1 MKKRWW
7 MMLTAGLAAVGIS
20 GLGTVY
26 GMTARDS
33 DGGFLLRNPL
43 NRNADVVIIGTE
55 LEGMY
60 LARRAKQEG
69 LSVLILEPKQRLGG
83 QLIQGEMQYL
93 DGVYNEQG
101 ESIVQ
106 GGMKELFEQYEAGH
120 IRKKSQFAAYF
131 HRLIQGIPIEKGVAL
146 TGLTETDGIVQSI
159 RYTKDGKN
167 QEVHPAYVVDN
178 SDDAALLRKLF
189 LEPLPGLGA
198 LYQGGREGAGEAPPQ
213 PEFMSATYMM
223 RFKNV
228 DWQRLYGQFWRL
240 DKMERASLYGP
251 DTYVDGN
258 IAYGFPPIVGQY
270 RLRNPQMLNLRGL
283 NILNQGDGEVL
294 INALQVYGVDPS
306 KPETVERGKQA
317 AQEEMPGILEHLR
330 RHLTG
335 FERAELNGEPQ
346 ELYIREY
353 YHYPAAYVLQA
364 TDLMSGRMFWDNVSI
379 GGYFMDIQGSPSN
392 REGLAIGK
400 PDQYGM
406 PLRSYLAKGY
416 HNVIMTGKLVG
427 SSAVAY
433 GSTRIQANG
442 ALAAESIG
450 VLLGRMHGRSLT
462 SVTEREMADF
472 HGYMDKKY
480 KIKIAPKEAKDK
492 IAHLSERQKE
502 ELNTGRLTLLG
513 GSVVA
518 RHLPFMKVNVGGTGL
533 RYTGGL
539 KPLVIEGEP
548 WAPLLET
555 FHLLGAVQVRYDVD
569 TKQIRY
575 AYKESPQS
583 EHSVQAPV
591 HVHNNFALIRLADA
605 AKLLGYRLQWD
616 SERSEARLER
626 QMDGHILGP

>member
-1 MKKRWW
+1 MKNRWW
-7 MMLTAGLAAVGIS
+7 MMLIAGLAAVGLS
-20 GLGTVY
+20 SLGTVY

-33 DGGFLLRNPL
+33 DGSFLLRNPL
-43 NRNADVVIIGTE
+43 NRNVDVVIIGTE
-55 LEGMY
+55 LEGMH

-69 LSVLILEPKQRLGG
+69 LGVLILEPKQRLGG

-93 DGVYNEQG
+93 DGVYNEKG

-106 GGMKELFEQYEAGH
+106 GGMKELFEQYEAGN
-120 IRKKSQFAAYF
+120 IRKKTQFASYF
-131 HRLIQGIPIEKGVAL
+131 HRLIHGIPIEKGIALDGVA
-146 TGLTETDGIVQSI
+146 ETDGTVRSI
-159 RYTKDGKN
+159 RYTKDGKSH
-167 QEVHPAYVVDN
+167 EVHPTYVVDN

-198 LYQGGREGAGEAPPQ
+198 LYRGERKVGDSAAAAPQ

-228 DWQRLYGQFWRL
+228 DWQRLYSHFWKL

-258 IAYGFPPIVGQY
+258 IAYGFPPIVGRY
-270 RLRNPQMLNLRGL
+270 RLSNPQMLNLRGL
-283 NILNQGDGEVL
+283 NIVNQGDGEVL

-306 KPETVERGKQA
+306 KPETIERGKQA
-317 AQEEMPGILEHLR
+317 ARDEMPGILEHLR
-330 RHLTG
+330 QHLTG
-335 FERAELNGEPQ
+335 FERAELNGEAQ
-346 ELYIREY
+346 ELYIREF

-392 REGLAIGK
+392 REGLAVGK

-416 HNVIMTGKLVG
+416 NNVVMAGKLVG
-427 SSAVAY
+427 SSVVAY

-442 ALAAESIG
+442 VLAAESIG
-450 VLLGRMHGRSLT
+450 VLMGRMNGRSLT

-480 KIKIAPKEAKDK
+480 RIRIAPKEAKNK
-492 IAHLSERQKE
+492 IAHLNEQEKE
-502 ELNTGRLTLLG
+502 ELNAGKLTLLG
-513 GSVVA
+513 GNVVA
-518 RHLPFMKVNVGGTGL
+518 KHLPFMKVHVGGTAL

-539 KPLVIEGEP
+539 KPLVIEGQP

-575 AYKESPQS
+575 AYKEAPQT
-583 EHSVQAPV
+583 EHSAQVPV
-591 HVHNNFALIRLADA
+591 HVLNNFALIGLEDA
-605 AKLLGYRLQWD
+605 AKLLEYRLLWD
-616 SERSEARLER
+616 PERVEARLER
-626 QMDGHILGP
+626 QQLEP